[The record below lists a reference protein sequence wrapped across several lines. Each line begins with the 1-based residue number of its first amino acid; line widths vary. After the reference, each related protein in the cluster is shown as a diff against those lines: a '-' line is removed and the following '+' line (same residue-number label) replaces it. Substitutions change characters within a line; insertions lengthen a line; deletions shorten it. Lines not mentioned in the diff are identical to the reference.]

1 MIIYILAVLMT
12 AAVYAIVGLGCK
24 VLLEKL
30 SGVPFESPEVIVVIA
45 LWPLVGPF
53 ALIVL
58 ALVYIEQRWSLW
70 S

>member
-1 MIIYILAVLMT
+1 MTIPILALLMT
-12 AAVYAIVGLGCK
+12 TVLYLVVGLGW
-24 VLLEKL
+24 VILLEKL
-30 SGVPFESPEVIVVIA
+30 SDVPFEPPEVIVVIA

-58 ALVYIEQRWSLW
+58 ALVYIGQRWNLW